1 MSLALY
7 PPAATVASDII
18 RIWQTRVG
26 HQTCEMFLQTTISQV
41 ASGLAYMHS
50 KNIMHR
56 DIKPDNLA
64 YVTLDPVYIII
75 IDLGSS
81 ERKSLS
87 TDHYRGTV
95 RYLAPEVMSVKNK
108 TSTESFSFPVDL
120 WSVGITLLEFLLR
133 VRRNTNFGDVSLR
146 ARLAELL
153 DERPGQE
160 FPSLWNLARRLL
172 EWDASKR
179 PTAAEVVE
187 YLPPREL
194 PPNPPLKSSQDGP
207 SKRQKIEE

>member
-1 MSLALY
+1 
-7 PPAATVASDII
+7 
-18 RIWQTRVG
+18 
-26 HQTCEMFLQTTISQV
+26 
-41 ASGLAYMHS
+41 
-50 KNIMHR
+50 MHR

-108 TSTESFSFPVDL
+108 TSAESFSFPVDL
-120 WSVGITLLEFLLR
+120 WSVGLTLLEFLLR
-133 VRRNTNFGDVSLR
+133 QRQNTNFGDVSLR
-146 ARLAELL
+146 PWLAELL
-153 DERPGQE
+153 NERPGQE

-172 EWDASKR
+172 DWDASKR

-187 YLPPREL
+187 YLPSREL
-194 PPNPPLKSSQDGP
+194 PPNPPPKPSQDAP
-207 SKRQKIEE
+207 SKRQKVEE